1 MEWSPRA
8 EKVAEI
14 RENGAQEP
22 QIEAKSAKMDEKSC
36 LRARGVEKGGFF
48 TPKCGPGWLHKGQRA
63 AAGDPRS
70 GQGWPKETPKTT
82 EEAPRGTFGS
92 PFRGKRDPTIEFR
105 GKFGENVDFSKI
117 DVLLKEKHRF

>member
-14 RENGAQEP
+14 WENGAQEP
-22 QIEAKSAKMDEKSC
+22 QIEAKSAKIDEISC
-36 LRARGVEKGGFF
+36 LRARGVEKGSFF

-70 GQGWPKETPKTT
+70 GQGCPKEIPKTT
-82 EEAPRGTFGS
+82 QEVHKGGFGS
-92 PFRGKRDPTIEFR
+92 PCGGKRDPEIE
-105 GKFGENVDFSKI
+105 S
-117 DVLLKEKHRF
+117 